1 MKKDIHREESK
12 IVLSYNSYL
21 EGNIQLDIWEII
33 LKENASF
40 SGNIIMKEGSITL
53 EKWATIFW
61 DIITEWTITLWENSK
76 IHWNISKDSEL
87 KKHSTSKVTGEKPS
101 LFVTTNYPNFLKYFD
116 VLPQKHKEAFGYIFL
131 TSHNMDIR
139 WKDLKPEDYY
149 KKIFTY
155 KDDKLE
161 EINKINNPDLLKT
174 LYKKSKKYINII
186 PERNVWRF
194 WVWFVTKNYAVDKNF
209 ADMYI
214 SEYAAWP
221 VLFTHEAGHVLD
233 YKYNYI
239 DSHNPAYPYPDKESS
254 ITEYWKFH
262 KWEDFAEAYRYYI
275 LHYDSFKRKISENS
289 KRQKK
294 YDYLKKYVFEGKE
307 YN

>member
-139 WKDLKPEDYY
+139 WKDLKPKDYY
-149 KKIFTY
+149 KKIFIY

-161 EINKINNPDLLKT
+161 EINKINNPDLLKK
-174 LYKKSKKYINII
+174 LYTKSKKYINII

-214 SEYAAWP
+214 SEYAAGP
-221 VLFTHEAGHVLD
+221 VLFTHEAGHILD